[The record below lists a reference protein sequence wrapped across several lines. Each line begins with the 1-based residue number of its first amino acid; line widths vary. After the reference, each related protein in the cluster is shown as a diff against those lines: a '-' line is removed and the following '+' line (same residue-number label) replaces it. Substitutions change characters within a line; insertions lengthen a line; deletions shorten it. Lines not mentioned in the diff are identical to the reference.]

1 MRKWKQALALVL
13 ALVMTL
19 SLVALPSFAEGE
31 GDGGGTAATQPV
43 WPAEGSIKLDKDAKA
58 VEGQK
63 NLWEVTLGI
72 QGKNYKTTSDV
83 VLVIDNSN
91 SMYYANG
98 VDSSNGYESA
108 SKAPRMKNTIAAAK
122 AFADKLLTENST
134 TRIALVVYGTNVHW
148 STDFYDAAHKSDLTK
163 KLGEISQ
170 DSDNGGTNQ
179 QAGIHKAQELLAAST
194 GKQKNIVILSDGEAT
209 FCYEVTAV
217 NQSAPLEFDYELL
230 KESNCGIGSHNTP
243 TVQLNATEPKGDTA
257 LTIKSCNYNTVI
269 GQGNKFALKDQSYSL
284 SVNGYFNH
292 PQVTG
297 SFKCSHFMATEQ
309 TWNYTIDANNSNGQN
324 NSTVHFTGY
333 ETKDTTFSTR
343 VSSLDVTNSGQ
354 STIWEANTAKT
365 AGTTIFSVALQ
376 AGTNG
381 ENTLKSCATDAAKGY
396 FAIGQN
402 DNVEQ
407 KLTSAFEAIAGSIAI
422 AASNGSV
429 ADTMGENVQLSFS
442 GTAPVITTDKAVYDA
457 GEADVYISQGS
468 ATYDAV
474 ARRINWTVGNVREG
488 DNPIMKYKVTVKE
501 GYNPSTNEVLDANKE
516 ATFSYKNYL
525 GEDTVGTFPVPQVT
539 VGGGNILVHYYLVND
554 QGKPI
559 NENGAVVESPALAE
573 QVKPAAYHEVDGSTG
588 LSYNIPYTVS
598 HDNVANYNYFG
609 SYILNNGDLIK
620 GDFVEVT
627 LTAANSNQH
636 VWFAYTQ
643 TFNVVHVRMDEN
655 GAAKTVQ
662 TDTYTVSASFNLTDK
677 VNKDKDGNAV
687 TEGTFLY
694 GGAFQDAACTTA
706 YPFAEGETG
715 LSFAPKAGQTYYIW
729 EVPSAYLVPKTLD
742 CWEHNTEGQLDVIG
756 YYMLSVI
763 DREVYKEVGF
773 YVNDVRTPANQRTY
787 KAIDEDRG
795 TTVVN
800 LPEGQ
805 SVAFEGIT
813 INLKQEGQSDSYT
826 PSDLVPADKYGYMLC
841 YGLDKN
847 TYWSEAGKAVSY
859 YPYWVTLDGVEVT
872 NNVTRVGTYQGVG
885 HDRIQTANE
894 SRTAGCTVPAA
905 AETQLLT
912 MAFYCADG
920 TPITADVPTVE
931 DVTVTV
937 VDGAKTYELT
947 VPVGTSARDQISYQ
961 APVGKVFAG
970 WFTDEACTTPAN
982 LDSITQDTTI
992 YAKYVSDSYLDLHY
1006 ARNGLFRL
1014 RGVTLISAVDNP
1026 ANYQESGI
1034 IVDGEKLPVAYAAR
1048 YRLFYTASG
1057 LFGAARNA
1065 KLMIAH
1071 QSLSGSGT
1079 LEVTPYWVT
1088 KDGTTVLGE
1097 NHTLHYN
1104 TRTIWE

>member
-1 MRKWKQALALVL
+1 MVYNGYYLKLSLQNPSQLGPPGPQNKRNGRNEKMKTWKRALALVL
-13 ALVMTL
+13 ALVMAL

-31 GDGGGTAATQPV
+31 ETGGGTESTQPV

-72 QGKNYKTTSDV
+72 QGRNYKTTSDV

-91 SMYYANG
+91 SMYEENG
-98 VDSSNGYESA
+98 EKND
-108 SKAPRMKNTIAAAK
+108 RMVQTKAAAN
-122 AFADKLLTENST
+122 AFIDKLLTEDST
-134 TRIALVVYGTNVHW
+134 TRIAVVVFNLKVDQTGFYTWADKAELKTYINNIKKA
-148 STDFYDAAHKSDLTK
+148 TDKYD
-163 KLGEISQ
+163 
-170 DSDNGGTNQ
+170 GGTFTQ
-179 QAGIHKAQELLAAST
+179 LGIKTARDLLNSSASK
-194 GKQKNIVILSDGEAT
+194 GGNKSIVLLSDGVPTASYRVSGTAT
-209 FCYEVTAV
+209 GTCQYNNSILGNKWTH
-217 NQSAPLEFDYELL
+217 NDDYDE
-230 KESNCGIGSHNTP
+230 
-243 TVQLNATEPKGDTA
+243 
-257 LTIKSCNYNTVI
+257 NTV
-269 GQGNKFALKDQSYSL
+269 
-284 SVNGYFNH
+284 V
-292 PQVTG
+292 VTG
-297 SFKCSHFMATEQ
+297 CDYKNQAGDGTKETDGRIDLTVTCEHGETETLNRQKINHSYAT
-309 TWNYTIDANNSNGQN
+309 
-324 NSTVHFTGY
+324 V
-333 ETKDTTFSTR
+333 
-343 VSSLDVTNSGQ
+343 
-354 STIWEANTAKT
+354 WEAGQPLQDGITVY
-365 AGTTIFSVALQ
+365 SVALQ
-376 AGTNG
+376 AGTKG
-381 ENTLKSCATDAAKGY
+381 ETILRNCATNPSTGF
-396 FAIGQN
+396 FAIDKN
-402 DNVEQ
+402 ESDIAS
-407 KLTSAFEAIAGSIAI
+407 KLEAAFTTIAGSIAI

-429 ADTMGENVQLSFS
+429 ADTMGEKVQLSFS

-457 GEADVYISQGS
+457 GKADVYISQGS

-474 ARRINWTVGNVREG
+474 ARRINWTVGSVREG

-501 GYNPSTNEVLDANKE
+501 GYSPSTNEVLDANKE

-554 QGKPI
+554 QGQPI
-559 NENGAVVESPALAE
+559 NENGTVVASPALAK
-573 QVKPAAYHEVDGSTG
+573 QVKTAAYHEENGSTG
-588 LSYNIPYTVS
+588 LSYNIRYTVFS
-598 HDNVANYNYFG
+598 EDVANYNYFG
-609 SYILNNGDLIK
+609 KYILNNGDLTA
-620 GDFVEVT
+620 GNSVEVT

-643 TFNVVHVRMDEN
+643 SFYVVHVQMDEN
-655 GAAKTVQ
+655 GQGKQVGETE
-662 TDTYTVSASFNLTDK
+662 TYPFTGSFDLTAHVSQ
-677 VNKDKDGNAV
+677 GY
-687 TEGTFLY
+687 LY
-694 GGAFQDAACTTA
+694 GGAFNSEACTEA
-706 YPFAEGETG
+706 YLFAEGETG
-715 LSFAPKAGQTYYIW
+715 LSFAPKAGETYYIW
-729 EVPSAYLVPKTLD
+729 EVPNAYLKPMALS

-756 YYMLSVI
+756 FYMVSAI
-763 DREVYKEVGF
+763 DRALYKEAGF
-773 YVNDVRTPANQRTY
+773 YVNGTRTTANQMTY
-787 KAIDEDRG
+787 EAIDENR
-795 TTVVN
+795 TTVAN

-805 SVAFEGIT
+805 SVAFKGIT

-826 PSDLVPADKYGYMLC
+826 AASVVTGDKYGYMLC
-841 YGLDKN
+841 YGLDKD

-872 NNVTRVGTYQGVG
+872 NSVTRTGTYQGTG
-885 HDRIQTANE
+885 AGKIKSTDE
-894 SRTAGCTVPAA
+894 SRTADCTVPAA

-912 MAFYCADG
+912 MASYCADG
-920 TPITADVPTVE
+920 TPISADVPTVE

-947 VPVGTSARDQISYQ
+947 VSAGTGARDQISYQ
-961 APVGKVFAG
+961 APAGKVFAG

-1006 ARNGLFRL
+1006 VRNGLFRL

-1034 IVDGEKLPVAYAAR
+1034 IVDGVKVPVAYANR

-1065 KLMIAH
+1065 KLMITQ

-1088 KDGTTVLGE
+1088 LDGTEVHGVT
-1097 NHTLHYN
+1097 HTLHYN

>member
-13 ALVMTL
+13 ALVMAL

-72 QGKNYKTTSDV
+72 QGKNYKTSSDV
-83 VLVIDNSN
+83 VLVIDCSG
-91 SMYYANG
+91 SMGEGTKLEAT
-98 VDSSNGYESA
+98 
-108 SKAPRMKNTIAAAK
+108 RTAAK
-122 AFADKLLTENST
+122 AFGDKLLTEGSA
-134 TRIALVVYGTNVHW
+134 TRIAIVTFI
-148 STDFYDAAHKSDLTK
+148 DKAAAHNDGHFYTAAELSAFKSAVDEATYA
-163 KLGEISQ
+163 
-170 DSDNGGTNQ
+170 NGGTNQ

-194 GKQKNIVILSDGEAT
+194 GKQKNIVILSDGE
-209 FCYEVTAV
+209 
-217 NQSAPLEFDYELL
+217 
-230 KESNCGIGSHNTP
+230 P
-243 TVQLNATEPKGDTA
+243 TYSYPFVGGNASIDCEWIIA
-257 LTIKSCNYNTVI
+257 HWFS
-269 GQGNKFALKDQSYSL
+269 GN
-284 SVNGYFNH
+284 
-292 PQVTG
+292 PQVSSWPTTATPDYSTVVGSGNSFGLDGNILWHCTCRHNRTTDKLYG
-297 SFKCSHFMATEQ
+297 SF
-309 TWNYTIDANNSNGQN
+309 YYDSNGN
-324 NSTVHFTGY
+324 FVCSNGS
-333 ETKDTTFSTR
+333 K
-343 VSSLDVTNSGQ
+343 SSDNGVA
-354 STIWEANTAKT
+354 TIWEANQAKT

-376 AGTNG
+376 ANTNG

-396 FAIGQN
+396 FSIGQ
-402 DNVEQ
+402 DDSVEQ

-429 ADTMGENVQLSFS
+429 ADTMGDEVQLSFS
-442 GTAPVITTDKAVYDA
+442 GAAPVITNDKAVYDA
-457 GEADVYISQGS
+457 GNADVYISQGS
-468 ATYDAV
+468 ATYDAN
-474 ARRINWTVGNVREG
+474 ARRINWNVGNVREG

-501 GYNPSTNEVLDANKE
+501 GYNPHTGEVLDANKS

-539 VGGGNILVHYYLVND
+539 VGGGNILVHYYLVNG
-554 QGKPI
+554 QGQPI

-588 LSYNIPYTVS
+588 LTYNTPYTVS

-620 GDFVEVT
+620 GDSVEVT

-636 VWFAYTQ
+636 VWFAYYQ
-643 TFNVVHVRMDEN
+643 TFNVVHVRMNDA
-655 GAAKTVQ
+655 GAAQQVGEI
-662 TDTYTVSASFNLTDK
+662 DTYPVSSDFDLTDK

-694 GGAFQDAACTTA
+694 GGAFQNAACTTA

-715 LSFAPKAGQTYYIW
+715 LSFAPQAGETYYIW
-729 EVPSAYLVPKTLD
+729 EVPSAYLVPKTLAG
-742 CWEHNTEGQLDVIG
+742 WEHNQDNKLDVIAF
-756 YYMLSVI
+756 YMMAGI
-763 DREVYKEVGF
+763 DREYYAGVGF
-773 YVNDVRTPANQRTY
+773 TVNGEDKLSNQNTLIDYSTGDNQGSTKVVSLTP
-787 KAIDEDRG
+787 
-795 TTVVN
+795 
-800 LPEGQ
+800 GQ
-805 SVAFEGIT
+805 SAGFQSVE
-813 INLKQEGQSDSYT
+813 LKRKDGNTQTYT
-826 PSDLVPADKYGYMLC
+826 VTNVVPGYDKGFIAC
-841 YGLDKN
+841 YGLAQTDWKIKDRAT
-847 TYWSEAGKAVSY
+847 TYT
-859 YPYWVTLDGVEVT
+859 PYWITLDGVKVT
-872 NNVTRVGTYQGVG
+872 SGVTRTATYQGVG
-885 HDRIQTANE
+885 YQRLATNNTGDAGKPVYAKNTQTATRLMTFA
-894 SRTAGCTVPAA
+894 SY
-905 AETQLLT
+905 L
-912 MAFYCADG
+912 ADS
-920 TPITADVPTVE
+920 TPIAQETPTVE
-931 DVTVTV
+931 NVTVTV
-937 VDGAKTYELT
+937 RDSNKTTQVEI
-947 VPVGTSARDQISYQ
+947 PCGTSARDQISYQ

-1006 ARNGLFRL
+1006 VRNGLFRL

-1034 IVDGEKLPVAYAAR
+1034 IVDGEKLPVAYANR
-1048 YRLFYTASG
+1048 YMLLNTPAS

-1065 KLMIAH
+1065 KLMIAR

-1104 TRTIWE
+1104 TRTVWE